1 MFATPLIVKTEVFAR
16 LPENLQKLGKPS
28 DWIDSHPNL
37 THMPLFLEGPS
48 FDLDGNLYCV
58 DIAHGRIF
66 TISTNGVFNVVA
78 EYDGWPNGLKI
89 DKAGKIFIADYKHGI
104 MQLEP
109 KTGQVDVVLE
119 RYRAERFKGVNDLVF
134 ASNGDMYFT
143 DQGLTGLHDPAGR
156 LFRYCVDGT
165 LDCLLDNIPSPNG
178 LVLSKDE
185 SALYLAVTRA
195 NAVWRVPFMPD
206 GGVAK
211 VGLYVQMSGGSGPD
225 GIALDSE
232 GGIVVAHV
240 GFGTVWHFSPRGEP
254 ISRIV
259 SCEGLLTTNVAFG
272 GMDNCDL
279 YITESETGTILRAR
293 LNIPGRHMYSHI

>member
-1 MFATPLIVKTEVFAR
+1 MFAPPPIIKAEVFAR
-16 LPENLQKLGKPS
+16 IPENLRKSGKHS
-28 DWIDSHPNL
+28 DWIDNQPGL
-37 THMPLFLEGPS
+37 THTHSFLEGPS

-58 DIAHGRIF
+58 DIAYGRVF
-66 TISTNGVFNVVA
+66 TISTDGTFNVVA

-104 MQLEP
+104 MQLDP

-143 DQGLTGLHDPAGR
+143 DQGLTGLHDPSGR
-156 LFRYCVDGT
+156 VFRFGVNGV
-165 LDCLLDNIPSPNG
+165 LDCLLENIPSPNG

-195 NAVWRVPFMPD
+195 NAVWRIPFMPD

-211 VGLYVQMSGGSGPD
+211 VGLYIQMSGGSGPD
-225 GIALDSE
+225 GMALDSE
-232 GGIVVAHV
+232 GGIAVAHV
-240 GFGTVWHFSPRGEP
+240 GFGAVWHFSPRGEP
-254 ISRIV
+254 ISRIE

-272 GMDNCDL
+272 GINNCEL
-279 YITESETGTILRAR
+279 YITESATGTILRAG
-293 LNIPGRHMYSHI
+293 LNVSGCDMYSHM